1 MTPSRPIALGV
12 AVLFAASACK
22 VSPSAMAGDTAI
34 AQVPSLAAPRS
45 SGLPSAASSANSS
58 SAALPAKVG
67 PSDAGRSDVA
77 CSKPS
82 TDPQLR
88 VVSPDGR
95 VVVFVANDPQTVPTS
110 VEDLPRQDLC
120 IEIAGAAPRVLVA
133 GRTAGPNESVEHTLA
148 GFGNLLFSRD
158 GGVVFFTSDAWVT
171 STAAHVVEVG
181 TGRESFLF
189 DGSVEVEVTQGPD
202 AGRFVASH
210 FRLDDV
216 YPVSSPKYRGRR
228 VTWSLVTRTGKTL
241 RKLSEAEASRLGADV
256 SGS

>member
-1 MTPSRPIALGV
+1 MTRSTPIALGV
-12 AVLFAASACK
+12 AVSFAASACK
-22 VSPSAMAGDTAI
+22 VSPSAMAGDAAI
-34 AQVPSLAAPRS
+34 PQIPSLAAPRS
-45 SGLPSAASSANSS
+45 SAVSSAATTASSASSS
-58 SAALPAKVG
+58 SAALP
-67 PSDAGRSDVA
+67 AGRSDVA
-77 CSKPS
+77 CSHPS
-82 TDPQLR
+82 PDPQLR

-120 IEIAGAAPRVLVA
+120 IVVAGAPARVLVS
-133 GRTAGPNESVEHTLA
+133 GRTAGPNEGVEHTLA

-158 GGVVFFTSDAWVT
+158 GAVVFFTSAAWVT
-171 STAAHVVEVG
+171 STAAHVVELD
-181 TGRESFLF
+181 TGRETFLF
-189 DGSVEVEVTQGPD
+189 DGSVEVEVTQGPET
-202 AGRFVASH
+202 GRFVASH